1 MAESSEVTELK
12 ELADHYLT
20 LQENCKASSQAD
32 LARAVYWTKLGTFM
46 KSWRQTACGG
56 QTDSKSSLP
65 TRTSMRDLLSVSEPR
80 LAVCTRLSL

>member
-32 LARAVYWTKLGTFM
+32 LARAVYWTKLGTFYEEL
-46 KSWRQTACGG
+46 AA
-56 QTDSKSSLP
+56 DSLRRADRLEK
-65 TRTSMRDLLSVSEPR
+65 LLANEDVD
-80 LAVCTRLSL
+80 V